1 MAELTTV
8 ARPYAKAAFEYA
20 RGAGE
25 LAGWSSMLALAAAVV
40 ANADFNQ
47 YISRPMLS
55 ANEQADA
62 LFKVCGDRLDA
73 AGRNF
78 ISNVASHKRLAALP
92 AISSLFEGLR
102 AEAEG
107 AVDVSVTSAFA
118 LTAEQTQQLG
128 QVLAQKLSRQVNVT
142 STTDASLIGGTI
154 IRAGDMVIDASVRG
168 QLGKLNAALNT

>member
-8 ARPYAKAAFEYA
+8 ARPYAKAAFEHA
-20 RGAGE
+20 RGAGD
-25 LAGWSSMLALAAAVV
+25 LAGWSSMLAVAAAVV
-40 ANADFNQ
+40 ADADFNQ

-55 ANEQADA
+55 ANDQTEA

-78 ISNVASHKRLAALP
+78 ISHVASHKRLAALP

-107 AVDVSVTSAFA
+107 AVDVTITSAFA
-118 LTAEQTQQLG
+118 LSAEQTQQLS
-128 QVLAQKLSRQVNVT
+128 QVLAQKLSRQVNVS

-168 QLGKLNAALNT
+168 QLGKLRAALNT